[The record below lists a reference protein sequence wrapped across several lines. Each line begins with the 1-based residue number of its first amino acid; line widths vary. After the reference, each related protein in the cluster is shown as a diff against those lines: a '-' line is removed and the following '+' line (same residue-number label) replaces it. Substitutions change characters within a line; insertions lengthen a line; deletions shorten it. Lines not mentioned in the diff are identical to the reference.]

1 MRKFALKRLT
11 ASDLTFFV
19 WHFRNRNAGN
29 QKAINLNADVFVG
42 KLFPSLPE
50 VVMANGGRI
59 PIDLY
64 VYGPGLAS
72 ELNLQRKIIK
82 VGSYKNWR
90 LDGEFIYDPETD
102 AERFHAL
109 APDDIVLFEFV
120 GDVVPNSMKAFFLSQ
135 ATKEDLAAYSAFSGY
150 LGHES
155 MCTISYAE
163 IEALIKKAKPNETHS
178 LYELLL
184 EADLEDAAEGGAE
197 GITRLYSRRTGRRL
211 SRTELA
217 EALRRVEEIGQ
228 LGEEL
233 VNAHFERE
241 KMEGRIASFG
251 WESIDNAVA
260 PFDFWCEQAG
270 LRTLVDVKATSG
282 EFERNIHVSLPEL
295 RLMRDSKEQYFIYR
309 IYEIV
314 GNTAK
319 LRRSAPTRELASSV
333 LKVLERL
340 PQGIAAD
347 GISFS
352 PGILQFE
359 PATDVTLSAIAAGI
373 TKSSQ

>member
-50 VVMANGGRI
+50 VVMANSGRI

-64 VYGPGLAS
+64 VYGPGLAT

-109 APDDIVLFEFV
+109 APDDIVLLEFV
-120 GDVVPNSMKAFFLSQ
+120 GDIVPNAMKAFFVSQ
-135 ATKEDLAAYSAFSGY
+135 AIKDDVAAFHAFSGY
-150 LGHES
+150 LGNNS
-155 MCTISYAE
+155 MSTISYAE
-163 IEALIKKAKPNETHS
+163 IEALIKKAKPTETHS

-197 GITRLYSRRTGRRL
+197 GITRLSRRTGRRL
-211 SRTELA
+211 SRSELA
-217 EALRRVEEIGQ
+217 SALRRVEEIGQ

-241 KMEGRIASFG
+241 KIEGRITNFG
-251 WESIDNAVA
+251 WEAIDNAVA

-270 LRTLVDVKATSG
+270 FRTFVDVKATSG

-295 RLMRDSKEQYFIYR
+295 RHMRDSKEQYFIYR

-314 GNTAK
+314 DNTAK

-333 LKVLERL
+333 LKALEAL
-340 PQGIAAD
+340 PQGVTAD
-347 GISFS
+347 GVSFS
-352 PGILQFE
+352 PRILQFE

-373 TKSSQ
+373 TKSS

>member
-50 VVMANGGRI
+50 VVAANSGRI

-90 LDGEFIYDPETD
+90 LDGEFIHDPETD

-109 APDDIVLFEFV
+109 APDDIVLLEFV
-120 GDVVPNSMKAFFLSQ
+120 GDIVPNSMKAFFLSQ
-135 ATKEDLAAYSAFSGY
+135 ATKDDLAAYRAFSEY
-150 LGHES
+150 LGNNS
-155 MCTISYAE
+155 MSVISYAE
-163 IEALIKKAKPNETHS
+163 IEALIKKANPSDTHS

-197 GITRLYSRRTGRRL
+197 GITRLYSRRPGRRL
-211 SRTELA
+211 SKIELTL
-217 EALRRVEEIGQ
+217 ALRRVEEIGQ

-233 VNAHFERE
+233 VNAYFERE
-241 KMEGRIASFG
+241 KIEGRITDFS
-251 WESIDNAVA
+251 WESMDNAVA
-260 PFDFWCEQAG
+260 PFDFWCQRAG
-270 LRTLVDVKATSG
+270 LRTLVDVKTTSG

-295 RLMRDSKEQYFIYR
+295 KLMRDSREEYFIYR
-309 IYEIV
+309 VYEIV

-319 LRRSAPTRELASSV
+319 LRRSGPTRQLASSI
-333 LKVLERL
+333 LSVLEGL
-340 PQGIAAD
+340 PQGISAD

-352 PGILQFE
+352 PAILQFE
-359 PATDVTLSAIAAGI
+359 PATDITLSSIAAV
-373 TKSSQ
+373 TMKPS

>member
-1 MRKFALKRLT
+1 
-11 ASDLTFFV
+11 
-19 WHFRNRNAGN
+19 
-29 QKAINLNADVFVG
+29 LNADIFVG

-50 VVMANGGRI
+50 VVTANGGRI

-64 VYGPGLAS
+64 VYGPGLAA

-90 LDGEFIYDPETD
+90 LDGEFIYDPEVNP
-102 AERFHAL
+102 ERFHSL
-109 APDDIVLFEFV
+109 VPDDIVLLEFT
-120 GDVVPNSMKAFFLSQ
+120 GEIVPNSMKAFFLSQ
-135 ATKEDLAAYSAFSGY
+135 ATKEDFGAYQVFSDY
-150 LGHES
+150 LGADS
-155 MCTISYAE
+155 MRTISYAE
-163 IEALIKKAKPNETHS
+163 IEAYIKEANPPETHS

-184 EADLEDAAEGGAE
+184 EADIEDAAEGGAE
-197 GITRLYSRRTGRRL
+197 GITRLYSRRAGRRL
-211 SRTELA
+211 SRIELA
-217 EALRRVEEIGQ
+217 SALRRVEEIGQ

-241 KMEGRIASFG
+241 RTEGKISSFG

-270 LRTLVDVKATSG
+270 LRMLIDVKATSG

-295 RLMRDSKEQYFIYR
+295 RLMRDSAEQYVIYR

-319 LRRSAPTRELASSV
+319 LRKSEPVRNLASSV
-333 LKVLERL
+333 LKGLEAL
-340 PQGIAAD
+340 PKGVTSD
-347 GISFS
+347 GVSFS
-352 PGILQFE
+352 PEILQFGAE
-359 PATDVTLSAIAAGI
+359 TDVTLSLIAVG
-373 TKSSQ
+373 TTES